1 MKEYKGKSVFGGIA
15 IGRIKVYNKSEQQV
29 KRVHIDDTE
38 HEKKR
43 YYAAVDKAAMQLQEL
58 YDKAVKEVGEAN
70 AAIFEMHQIMLT
82 DDDYKESVEN
92 IIDSQHVNAEYAV
105 AQTGDNYAAMFAAME
120 DEYMRGRSADVKDI
134 SERLINVLSGF
145 NASSMV
151 SDEPVII
158 VAEDLAPS
166 ETVQLDKD
174 KILSFVSVKGS
185 VNSHTAILARTM
197 GIPALIGTPV
207 IPDNDIDGKMGIV
220 DGNSGCLY
228 VDPDNEKLG
237 YYRKKQDE
245 QLKQKELL
253 QLLKGR
259 EDITIDGRK
268 IKLYANIGN
277 VKDVMTVKA
286 NDAAGIGLFRSEFIY
301 LERDTFPTEEEQFT
315 EYKKAAVL
323 LDGRELTIRTL
334 DIGGDKDIP
343 YMGLSKET
351 NPFLGYRA
359 IRFCLDRVDVF
370 TTQLRAILRAS
381 AYGNIRIMIPMITS
395 VSEVNEVKKIIAGI
409 CRDLDKKDIK
419 YDTDIKV
426 GIMVETPAAAIMADV
441 LARQVD
447 FFSIGTNDLTQYTL
461 AVDRGNENV
470 SYLYSALNPAVLRS
484 IKRIIECAHN
494 AGIDVGMCGEAAA
507 DERMIPLLL
516 SFGLDEFSV
525 GVSRVLEVRKEIAS
539 WSMKEA
545 GDIAGNILGYSE
557 EKEVSNYLSD
567 YISSRAETSKET
579 GKDSNDSAL

>member
-29 KRVHIDDTE
+29 KRVHVDDTE

-43 YYAAVDKAAMQLQEL
+43 YYAAVDKAAMQLQKL

-134 SERLINVLSGF
+134 SERLINILSGF

-237 YYRKKQDE
+237 YYRKKRDE

-301 LERDTFPTEEEQFT
+301 LERDTFPTEEEQFNIYRT
-315 EYKKAAVL
+315 VAENMAGKPVI
-323 LDGRELTIRTL
+323 IRTL
-334 DIGGDKDIP
+334 DIGADKQCD
-343 YMGLSKET
+343 YFNMDKED
-351 NPFLGYRA
+351 NPALGMRA
-359 IRFCLDRVDVF
+359 IRICLTRTEIF
-370 TTQLRAILRAS
+370 KTQLRALYRAS
-381 AYGNIRIMIPMITS
+381 SYGNINIMYPMIANMWEIDRIKEIEKEVRDELKQQGINIGNVQTGIMI
-395 VSEVNEVKKIIAGI
+395 
-409 CRDLDKKDIK
+409 
-419 YDTDIKV
+419 
-426 GIMVETPAAAIMADV
+426 ETPAAVMQSDE
-441 LARQVD
+441 LAEKVD

-461 AVDRGNENV
+461 AVDRQNPKLD
-470 SYLYSALNPAVLRS
+470 SFFDPHHPAVLKM
-484 IKRIIECAHN
+484 IKMVVDNAHK
-494 AGIDVGMCGEAAA
+494 AGIWAGICGELGA
-507 DERMIPLLL
+507 DTSLTREFLKMGVDEL
-516 SFGLDEFSV
+516 SVSPGRILPIRKIILDTD
-525 GVSRVLEVRKEIAS
+525 VSQ
-539 WSMKEA
+539 
-545 GDIAGNILGYSE
+545 
-557 EKEVSNYLSD
+557 LS
-567 YISSRAETSKET
+567 
-579 GKDSNDSAL
+579 

>member
-29 KRVHIDDTE
+29 KRVHVDDTE

-43 YYAAVDKAAMQLQEL
+43 YYAAVDKAASQLQGL

-134 SERLINVLSGF
+134 SERLINILSGF

-228 VDPDNEKLG
+228 VDPDNEKLE

-301 LERDTFPTEEEQFT
+301 LERDTFPTEEEQFNIYRT
-315 EYKKAAVL
+315 VVENMAGKPVI
-323 LDGRELTIRTL
+323 IRTL
-334 DIGGDKDIP
+334 DIGADKQCD
-343 YMGLSKET
+343 YFNMDKED
-351 NPFLGYRA
+351 NPALGMRA
-359 IRFCLDRVDVF
+359 IRICLTRTEIF
-370 TTQLRAILRAS
+370 KTQLRALYRAS
-381 AYGNIRIMIPMITS
+381 AYGNINIMYPMIANMWEIDRIKEIEKEVMDELKQQGIDIGDVQTGIMI
-395 VSEVNEVKKIIAGI
+395 
-409 CRDLDKKDIK
+409 
-419 YDTDIKV
+419 
-426 GIMVETPAAAIMADV
+426 ETPAAVMQSDE
-441 LARQVD
+441 LAEKVD

-461 AVDRGNENV
+461 AVDRQNPKLD
-470 SYLYSALNPAVLRS
+470 SFFDPHHPAVLKM
-484 IKRIIECAHN
+484 IKMVVDNAHK
-494 AGIDVGMCGEAAA
+494 AGIWAGICGELGA
-507 DERMIPLLL
+507 DTSLTREFLKMGVDEL
-516 SFGLDEFSV
+516 SVSPGRILPIRKIILDTD
-525 GVSRVLEVRKEIAS
+525 VSQ
-539 WSMKEA
+539 
-545 GDIAGNILGYSE
+545 
-557 EKEVSNYLSD
+557 LS
-567 YISSRAETSKET
+567 
-579 GKDSNDSAL
+579 